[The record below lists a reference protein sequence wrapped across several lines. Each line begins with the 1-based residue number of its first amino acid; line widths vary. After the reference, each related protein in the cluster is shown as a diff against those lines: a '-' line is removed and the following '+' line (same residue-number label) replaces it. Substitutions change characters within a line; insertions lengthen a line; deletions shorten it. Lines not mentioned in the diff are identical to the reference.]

1 MFEDGPRRGKALGER
16 VCSEHFTCLVGILRH
31 SPDLD
36 IAKDPARYSRKV
48 VEVILTRV
56 QESKT

>member
-1 MFEDGPRRGKALGER
+1 MFEDGPRRGKALDER
-16 VCSEHFTCLVGILRH
+16 VCSENFTHLVGILRY

-48 VEVILTRV
+48 VEVILTGV
-56 QESKT
+56 QELKT